1 MSDQQ
6 QLLAV
11 LRRHGVPFVVIGGHA
26 VNFHGYIRTTEDV
39 DVVWLRSPQ
48 AEQDLLAALTEVNA
62 AFISNEID
70 PSTRLE
76 RTVPVT
82 LQFIQSRRL
91 MMLVTR
97 LGFLDLFDYVPGI
110 PQEKPQLLFDS
121 AVAMGDLKFVSLD
134 WLRRMKH
141 ASARPKDLEDLQ
153 NLSE

>member
-82 LQFIQSRRL
+82 LQFIESRRL

>member
-1 MSDQQ
+1 M
-6 QLLAV
+6 

-26 VNFHGYIRTTEDV
+26 VNFHGYVRTTEDV

-48 AEQDLLAALTEVNA
+48 AEQDLHIALTDLNA
-62 AFISNEID
+62 AYIGNEID
-70 PSTRLE
+70 PTTGLE
-76 RTVPVT
+76 RTIPVT
-82 LQFIQSRRL
+82 LPFIQSTRL

-110 PQEKPQLLFDS
+110 PQENPQSLIDS
-121 AVAMGDLKFVSLD
+121 AVAFGDLKVVSLD

>member
-110 PQEKPQLLFDS
+110 PQENPQSLFDS

-134 WLRRMKH
+134 WLRRMKD